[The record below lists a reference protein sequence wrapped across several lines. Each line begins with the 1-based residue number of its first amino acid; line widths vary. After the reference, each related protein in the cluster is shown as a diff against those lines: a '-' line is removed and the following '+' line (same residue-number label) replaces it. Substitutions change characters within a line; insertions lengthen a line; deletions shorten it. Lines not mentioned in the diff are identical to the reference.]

1 MGSTGASTSRFV
13 QATTGVNAGCVYVL
27 GKSSTLG
34 RSPGAH
40 VQVMDPQVSREHAV
54 LEHVEQGNTVLRD
67 LGSVNGTYVNDKR
80 IRKTRIRSGQ
90 TFRIGTSEFL
100 FGEVKGDVVDTE
112 SLNRAV
118 KVVSV
123 RAMRATTLVAEGL
136 ETMRK
141 KLTEPADEL
150 RDEAAG
156 GDATGDCQDPLHDV
170 ARARGWAHCPAC
182 GVKIVE

>member
-1 MGSTGASTSRFV
+1 M
-13 QATTGVNAGCVYVL
+13 L
-27 GKSSTLG
+27 GKRSTLG

-54 LEHVEQGNTVLRD
+54 LEHIEEGHTVLKD
-67 LGSVNGTYVNDKR
+67 LDSVNGTYIGGKR
-80 IRKTRIRSGQ
+80 IRKARITSGQ

-100 FGEVKGDVVDTE
+100 FGEVRGDVVDTD
-112 SLNRAV
+112 SLNKAV

-141 KLTEPADEL
+141 KLAESAEEL
-150 RDEAAG
+150 RDESAG
-156 GDATGDCQDPLHDV
+156 ETMTGDCADPLHEV
-170 ARARGWAHCPAC
+170 ARARGWAHCPSC
-182 GVKIVE
+182 GSRIDS

>member
-1 MGSTGASTSRFV
+1 MGSGDSSTSRFV

-27 GKSSTLG
+27 GRRSTLG
-34 RSPGAH
+34 RSPAAH

-54 LEHVEQGNTVLRD
+54 LEHVKDGHTVLRD
-67 LGSVNGTYVNDKR
+67 LDSANGTYVEGRRIQEKR
-80 IRKTRIRSGQ
+80 IKSGDC
-90 TFRIGTSEFL
+90 FRIGTSEFL
-100 FGEVKGDVVDTE
+100 FGEIRGDVVDTE

-141 KLTEPADEL
+141 KLTESAEDL
-150 RDEAAG
+150 RKEEAG
-156 GDATGDCQDPLHDV
+156 ETRTGDCADPLHEV
-170 ARARGWAHCPAC
+170 ARARGWAHCPSC
-182 GVKIVE
+182 GGKINE

>member
-1 MGSTGASTSRFV
+1 MAKDDGTTSRFV
-13 QATTGVNAGCVYVL
+13 QIMTGVNAGCVYVV
-27 GKSSTLG
+27 GQRSTLG

-54 LEHVEQGNTVLRD
+54 LEQTEDGDTVLRD
-67 LGSVNGTYVNDKR
+67 LGSVNGTYVGGER
-80 IRKTRIRSGQ
+80 VREARIRSGDA
-90 TFRIGTSEFL
+90 FRIGTSEFL
-100 FGEVKGDVVDTE
+100 FGEVRGDVVDTE
-112 SLNRAV
+112 SLNKAV

-141 KLTEPADEL
+141 KLTESAEEL
-150 RDEAAG
+150 REEAAE
-156 GDATGDCQDPLHDV
+156 DRTTDCADPLHDV

-182 GVKIVE
+182 GAKIN